1 MNIFKNLSV
10 KAKILGNAGVLL
22 TFLALGSF
30 YSYHS
35 MGIIGDEIT
44 AIAEQDI
51 PLTEKLT
58 SITTGQLEQAVH
70 FERAMRFGML
80 LQQVESAAAHFRE
93 TVQAFEAGTERVE
106 ANIREAGILVQA
118 ALVDASSESAAE
130 LESVITA
137 LTAIEEVHQDYARH
151 AQSVFVGLAE
161 GNSHTLEQTIEQV
174 EKEEDALDKK
184 LESLLTEVG
193 KFTEAGAV
201 RAEQQ
206 EASAA
211 TMLAIIALV
220 SIAAGILLSLFI
232 ANFIVSA
239 IRKAIVTASGDLT
252 QSIEIDSK
260 DEIGELLTAMNGMRQ
275 KLLDMLSRI
284 SSTTDQLSAASEE
297 LSSVTAQTSSII
309 QNQHSE
315 TEQVATAMNEMTAT
329 VQEVAQ
335 NISHTASAASEA
347 NEHTMSGQQVVG
359 QAVSQIGQLAEQIE
373 EASATINELEQQSEG
388 INSVLDVIKG
398 IAEQTNLLALN
409 AAIEAA
415 RAGEQGRGFA
425 VVADEVRTLAGRTQE
440 STEEI
445 NQMIEK
451 LQSGSQRAVQVMEK
465 SREQARTV
473 VTHATESGAALSTIA
488 TAVTKINDMS
498 TQIAS
503 AAEEQSAVSEEINRN
518 IVKIND
524 MANDTANG
532 AEQTSEASQD
542 LARMA
547 TELQGIVSQ
556 FNV

>member
-10 KAKILGNAGVLL
+10 KTKILSNAGVLL

-35 MGIIGDEIT
+35 MGMIGDEIT

-58 SITTGQLEQAVH
+58 AITTGQLEQVVH

-80 LQQVESAAAHFRE
+80 LQQDESAATHFRA
-93 TVQAFEAGTERVE
+93 TVQAFEARTEHVE
-106 ANIREAGILVQA
+106 ANIREARALAKV
-118 ALVDASSESAAE
+118 ALVEASGDTATEF
-130 LESVITA
+130 ESVATA
-137 LTAIEEVHQDYARH
+137 LTSIEASHRDYVSH
-151 AQSVFVGLAE
+151 AQSVFVSLAE
-161 GNSHTLEQTIEQV
+161 GNSHTIGQAIEQI
-174 EKEEDALDKK
+174 EKEEDTLDGR
-184 LESLLTEVG
+184 LESLLTQVG
-193 KFTEAGAV
+193 TFTEASAE
-201 RAEQQ
+201 RAAQQ
-206 EASAA
+206 EVSAA
-211 TMLAIIALV
+211 TMLAIIALA
-220 SIAAGILLSLFI
+220 SMAAGILLSLFI

-252 QSIEIDSK
+252 QSIDVDSE
-260 DEIGELLTAMNGMRQ
+260 DEIGELLTVMNGMRQ
-275 KLLDMLSRI
+275 KLLGMLSRI
-284 SSTTDQLSAASEE
+284 SGTTDQLSAASEE
-297 LSSVTAQTSSII
+297 LSVVTGQTSCII
-309 QNQHSE
+309 QKQRAE

-373 EASATINELEQQSEG
+373 QASATINELEQQSEG

-445 NQMIEK
+445 NQMIDK

-465 SREQARTV
+465 SREQARIV
-473 VTHATESGAALSTIA
+473 VAHATESGEALATIA
-488 TAVTKINDMS
+488 TAVTRINDMS

-524 MANDTANG
+524 VANDTANG

-542 LARMA
+542 LACMA
-547 TELQGIVSQ
+547 TELQGVVSQ